1 MKYADLIQFE
11 PIETVVQLRQAEK
24 RVEAERLVR
33 TYVISDRMADVILHR
48 VLPTLS
54 LERGEESGGLFVVG
68 NYGTGKSHLM
78 SLLSSVA
85 EHADL
90 AEAVTHPAVA
100 KGVKQAVAGQFRVVR
115 QEFGSTNMTLRDVVL
130 GYLQEGLKK
139 LGVSVHFPSMDE
151 APNAKDLLIDAMT
164 AFQKKYP
171 GQGLL
176 VVIDE
181 LLEYLLG
188 RKERELIMDL
198 AFLREIGE
206 TCAVSDL
213 RFVAGIQESL
223 FDNPRFQF
231 AADSIRRVRDRY
243 QQVRIVREDVAFVV
257 SRRLLAKNASQRERI
272 RTYLEKFSS
281 LYELM
286 AERMD
291 EFIELFPVHPAY
303 LEMFERVTVIE
314 KRQALKAISQEMR
327 RILNDDVPQDQVGLL
342 SFDAFWRLIQED
354 PSYRSTPEIREVM
367 DKSQVLEER
376 IKNAMSPIYRDA
388 ALRVVHALSL
398 HRLTTGDLRA
408 PIGLTPKELRDRL
421 CLYLPIPEADAAFLL
436 TSVESVLQ
444 EISRA
449 VSGQFISHNREND
462 QYYLD
467 LDKDVDFD
475 ALIEQRAAVLEEE
488 VLDRYY
494 FDALRR
500 ILELSESTYRPGF
513 RIWQTE
519 IPWSGHGMTR
529 DGYVFL
535 GARDERSHTQP
546 ERDFYIHFLS
556 LFKQN
561 GKKDAPKDDEVFFLL
576 HAPDDLFHQNL
587 RLYAGAREMAAI
599 SSGSNK
605 TQYER
610 KADQFLSTITR
621 WLREN
626 FAHAFDVRY
635 GKSSHNVAESWGE
648 YRLARA
654 ESSLRDQVYQLT
666 SAILNNYF
674 QKKYR
679 DYPSFGRIQ
688 LTQLSLPQA
697 CQAALRALA
706 GGPLN
711 QQAQSILEGLELIR
725 IGEGQPA
732 YTGAESKYASA
743 ILSRLEALGAGRVL
757 NRKELIGVD
766 PRRERELTFNLE
778 PELLM
783 VVLAALLRQ
792 GEITLTWMGRT
803 FTSDDLDEVA
813 RIEVN
818 DLTHFS
824 TIARPKP
831 VPEQSLK
838 ALFEGLGLPVEWV
851 SDSSQHERAAQDVSR
866 LAESELPRLAMALDN
881 LREGLRYL
889 GEMILSAEESQQ
901 WRKELEGYRDLL
913 QALERLNTPGR
924 LRQFGLSVSEVRA
937 KLKGRETLQRL
948 SQMRELLQALQPH
961 LNYVTR
967 AELRLPASHPWQAE
981 ANRLRQ
987 EQIRWLR
994 DPKTRSDP
1002 SLYSRLNGG
1011 LSNLRSAYMDAYLQ
1025 LHQSARLDRAGDE
1038 RKRSLT
1044 QDPRWRQLLAL
1055 QEVSILPESEFRR
1068 LQQTFNDS
1076 LRACPV
1082 LTKDDL
1088 REHTECPH
1096 CGFDPRAEGGRKS
1109 VHETLDTVLQELDRL
1124 HTSWVT
1130 RLREELQ
1137 KPEVSEDV
1145 ALLKSPYREQIQS
1158 FIRDGKLPVSVSQ
1171 IFVQS
1176 VNDALQGLEKVVLNG
1191 TEFLLALTQ
1200 AGMPCTVE
1208 ELYQRLDTLLQKQL
1222 GDKKRDKIRIE
1233 LDW

>member
-1 MKYADLIQFE
+1 MKYSDLIRFE
-11 PIETVVQLRQAEK
+11 PIETVVQLRAADK
-24 RVEAERLVR
+24 RSEAERLVR

-48 VLPTLS
+48 VVPTLG
-54 LERGEESGGLFVVG
+54 LERGEETGGLFVVG

-78 SLLSSVA
+78 SLISAVA
-85 EHADL
+85 EYAELADGITHA
-90 AEAVTHPAVA
+90 AVT
-100 KGVKQAVAGQFRVVR
+100 KGVKQTIAGRFRVVR
-115 QEFGSTNMTLRDVVL
+115 QEFGSTSMPLRDVVL
-130 GYLQEGLKK
+130 GYLQDGLKK
-139 LGVSVHFPSMDE
+139 LGVKVQFPSMDE
-151 APNAKDLLIDAMT
+151 APNAKDLLIDAMQ

-171 GQGLL
+171 DQGLL

-206 TCAVSDL
+206 TCSVSDL

-223 FDNPRFQF
+223 FDNQRFQF

-243 QQVRIVREDVAFVV
+243 QQVRIVREDVAFVI
-257 SRRLLAKNASQRERI
+257 SQRLLAKNNSQRKRI
-272 RTYLEKFSS
+272 RTYLEKFSA

-291 EFIELFPVHPAY
+291 EFVELFPVHPAY

-327 RILNDDVPQDQVGLL
+327 RILNEDVPPNRAGLL
-342 SFDAFWRLIQED
+342 SFDSFWRLIEED
-354 PSYRSTPEIREVM
+354 PSYRSTPEIRDVM

-376 IKNAMSPIYRDA
+376 IKNAMAPTYRDP
-388 ALRVVHALSL
+388 ALRIVHALSL

-421 CLYLPIPEADAAFLL
+421 CLYLPIPETDPAFLL

-444 EISRA
+444 EISRT
-449 VSGQFISHNREND
+449 VSGQFISHNHEND

-475 ALIEQRAAVLEEE
+475 ALIEQRAAVLEEDA
-488 VLDRYY
+488 LDRYY

-513 RIWQTE
+513 RIWQIE
-519 IPWSGHGMTR
+519 IPWAGHGMTR

-535 GARDERSHTQP
+535 GARDERSTTHP

-561 GKKDAPKDDEVFFLL
+561 GKKDAPKPDEVFLL
-576 HAPDDLFHQNL
+576 LIAPDDVFRQNL

-610 KADQFLSTITR
+610 KAEQFLNVITR

-626 FAHAFDVRY
+626 FAHAFEVRH
-635 GKSSHNVAESWGE
+635 GKTSHSVADGWGE
-648 YRLARA
+648 FRLAKA
-654 ESSLRDQVYQLT
+654 ETNLRDQTYQLA
-666 SAILNNYF
+666 SVILNDYF
-674 QKKYR
+674 QDKYR
-679 DYPSFGRIQ
+679 DYPIFDRVQ

-711 QQAQSILEGLELIR
+711 QQAQSLLEGLELIHL
-725 IGEGQPA
+725 GEGQPV
-732 YTGAESKYASA
+732 YTVLESRYASA
-743 ILSRLEALGAGRVL
+743 VLSKLDALGKGRVL
-757 NRKELIGVD
+757 NRKELIGAD
-766 PRRERELTFNLE
+766 PDRERELKFGLE
-778 PELLM
+778 PELFM

-792 GEITLTWMGRT
+792 GEITLSWMGRQ

-813 RIEVN
+813 RIEVE

-824 TIARPKP
+824 TVARPKP

-838 ALFEGLGLPVEWV
+838 ALFDGLGLTVDWV
-851 SDSSQHERAAQDVSR
+851 SDSSQHERAAQEVSR
-866 LAESELPRLAMALDN
+866 LAEAELPRLAMALDN
-881 LREGLRYL
+881 LRDGLRYW
-889 GEMILSAEESQQ
+889 GETILSAEETQT
-901 WRKELEGYRDLL
+901 WRKALEEYRELL
-913 QALERLNTPGR
+913 QTAERLNTPGR
-924 LRQFGLSVSEVRA
+924 LRQFSLSISDVRT
-937 KLKGRETLQRL
+937 KLKGREALQKL
-948 SQMRELLQALQPH
+948 SQMREVFQALQSH
-961 LNYVTR
+961 LNYLTR
-967 AELRLPASHPWQAE
+967 AELRLPSGHAWQVE
-981 ANRLRQ
+981 AGQIKQ
-987 EQIRWLR
+987 EQIGWLR
-994 DPKTRSDP
+994 DPKMRSDP
-1002 SLYSRLNGG
+1002 SLYARLNGG
-1011 LSNLRSAYMDAYLQ
+1011 LGNLHSAYVEVYLQ
-1025 LHQSARLDRAGDE
+1025 LHKTARLDRAGDD

-1055 QEVSILPESEFRR
+1055 QDVSILPESEFRR
-1068 LQQTFNDS
+1068 LQQNFNDS
-1076 LRACPV
+1076 LRACPI

-1096 CGFDPRAEGGRKS
+1096 CGFDPRAESSMKP
-1109 VHETLDTVLQELDRL
+1109 VHETLEAVFQELDRL
-1124 HTSWVT
+1124 YTSWLT
-1130 RLREELQ
+1130 RLRDELQ
-1137 KPEVSEDV
+1137 KPEVKEDMS
-1145 ALLKSPYREQIQS
+1145 LLKSPYREQIQS
-1158 FIRDGKLPVSVSQ
+1158 FISDGKLPTSISQ
-1171 IFVQS
+1171 NFVQS
-1176 VNDALQGLEKVVLNG
+1176 VNDVLQGLEKVILNG
-1191 TEFLLALTQ
+1191 TELMLALTQ
-1200 AGMPCTVE
+1200 AGMPCTVD
-1208 ELYQRLDTLLQKQL
+1208 ELYQRLDELIQNRLDGKS
-1222 GDKKRDKIRIE
+1222 RDKIRIE